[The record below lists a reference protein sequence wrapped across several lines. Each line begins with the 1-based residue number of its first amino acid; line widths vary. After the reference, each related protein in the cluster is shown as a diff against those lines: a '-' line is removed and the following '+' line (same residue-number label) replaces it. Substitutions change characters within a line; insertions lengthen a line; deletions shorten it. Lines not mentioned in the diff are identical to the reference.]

1 MGVDFDEF
9 LREQLSSLVRFAGVL
24 TGDVHLAQDLTQ
36 DALVRAHA
44 RWGRIGRMDRPDL
57 YVRRMVTN
65 GYLSWRRRWA
75 VRTIQPVADAERLNR
90 ATAPDPALRLADQDQ
105 IVGLLATLSKRQRAV
120 LVLRFYE
127 GRGDDEIAAILGCT
141 PGTVRSHVSRA
152 LAGLR
157 ARVRDDELTATLEVS

>member
-1 MGVDFDEF
+1 MDFDEF
-9 LREQLSSLVRFAGVL
+9 LRGQLPALVRFAGVL
-24 TGDVHLAQDLTQ
+24 TADTHLAQDLTQ

-57 YVRRMVTN
+57 YLRRMITN

-75 VRTIQPVADAERLNR
+75 VRSIRPVADAGVLDP
-90 ATAPDPALRLADQDQ
+90 ATAPDPAVHLADQDL
-105 IVGLLATLSKRQRAV
+105 VSELLGTLSRRQRAV

-127 GRGDDEIAAILGCT
+127 GRTDEEIAAILGCSA
-141 PGTVRSHVSRA
+141 GTVRSHVSRA

-157 ARVRDDELTATLEVS
+157 ERVRADQPLEVFES